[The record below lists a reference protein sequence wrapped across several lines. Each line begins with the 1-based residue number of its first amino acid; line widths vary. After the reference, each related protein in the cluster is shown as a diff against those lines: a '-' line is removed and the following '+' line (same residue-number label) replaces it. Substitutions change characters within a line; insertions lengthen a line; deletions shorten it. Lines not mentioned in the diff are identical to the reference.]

1 MGTLPTYGMA
11 GIGIAAAIGFVFA
24 LSIFGSNSGI
34 ISANLEQSRQEK
46 TNEPTSQ
53 EANNNGASSLF
64 AKSTDQ
70 STSPQESLSLNQQE
84 LSSADLR
91 PTLESIIATD
101 TSRSVSSEIVPE
113 MQFEVHKPVLIQ
125 AKFANQND
133 ESVKNHAINLN
144 IRSGAVDNDSS
155 LEMTEQGQRYEQASN
170 FRGDIVARGN
180 IELELYWNPDTPGDY
195 TILLFS
201 NTPLELAAQ
210 EPVRPVAIIPVKVV
224 TAS

>member
-46 TNEPTSQ
+46 TNEPTGQ
-53 EANNNGASSLF
+53 EANTNGASLF

-70 STSPQESLSLNQQE
+70 STSPQENLSLNQQE

-91 PTLESIIATD
+91 PTLESIITTD

-201 NTPLELAAQ
+201 NTPLELAAP
-210 EPVRPVAIIPVKVV
+210 EPLRPVAIIPVKVV
-224 TAS
+224 TAP